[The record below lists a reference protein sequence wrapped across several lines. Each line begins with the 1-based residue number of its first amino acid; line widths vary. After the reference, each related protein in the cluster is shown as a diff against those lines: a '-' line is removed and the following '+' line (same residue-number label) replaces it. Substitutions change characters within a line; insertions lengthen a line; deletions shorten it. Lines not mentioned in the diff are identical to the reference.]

1 MSINQNKLSSDP
13 SPYLQQHKDNPVNW
27 QVWSKDILETAKKN
41 KKPIL
46 LSVGY
51 ASCHWCHVMAHES
64 FEDKETADLMNKYF
78 INIKVDREERPDLDY
93 VFQSSFQLFNQASGG
108 WPLTMFL
115 DENGV
120 PFMGGTYF
128 PKNSQNGLPSFKE
141 VLQKVND
148 TYTEQKENII
158 KQKDL
163 IIKNLELKKNPVL
176 IQDLEPILETSL
188 NYLDPIKGGY
198 KGAPKFPTFNLYET
212 LLYYYNKTNDKKYLD
227 PISLL
232 IKQLC
237 SKGIYDHVEGGISRY
252 TVDEDW
258 IVPHFEKMLYD
269 NTQFILLLSK
279 YCKINKDEYFR
290 EKLDQTI
297 EFIKKEFLN
306 KNELLGSAYDADSD
320 GEEGKYYVFNYNDI
334 KDIKDISD
342 YFELDA
348 KGNWENKII
357 LVEKKKPPKEILEKL
372 FEIRLKKN
380 KPFFDDKT
388 QLDLNCLWISGLISA
403 HEILPQKGYL
413 KLAEAFF
420 INIENKYLKKNIQ
433 HSYSK
438 EIVFLEDYAFLIN
451 ALNDLSDK
459 TMNFKYKDLAN
470 NLCAE
475 TMNKFYLKEKN
486 IFQKNQKDNN
496 DIFFRPIDIGD
507 NTIPNGN
514 AIMLINLIK
523 LGLIDDAKKLA
534 NSLNGYLNVYK
545 NHMMTAIRA
554 LDYFNNISS
563 GKNCNEQGCKIND

>member
-1 MSINQNKLSSDP
+1 MSINQNTLASDP

-27 QVWSKDILETAKKN
+27 QVWSKNILETAKKN

-46 LSVGY
+46 LSIGY

-78 INIKVDREERPDLDY
+78 INIKVDREERPDLDF
-93 VFQSSFQLFNQASGG
+93 VFQSSFQLFNQAGGG

-141 VLQKVND
+141 VLQNVHDAYNQ
-148 TYTEQKENII
+148 QKENII

-163 IIKNLELKKNPVL
+163 IVKNLDLKKNSVL
-176 IQDLEPILETSL
+176 NQDLEPILETSL
-188 NYLDPIKGGY
+188 NYLDPINGGY

-212 LLYYYNKTNDKKYLD
+212 LLYFYNKTKDKKYLD
-227 PISLL
+227 PVALI

-252 TVDEDW
+252 AVDENW
-258 IVPHFEKMLYD
+258 VIPHFEKMLYD

-279 YCKINKDEYFR
+279 YCKINKDEYFI

-297 EFIKKEFLN
+297 QFIKKEFLN
-306 KNELLGSAYDADSD
+306 NNNLLGSAYDADSD
-320 GEEGKYYVFNYNDI
+320 GEEGKYYIYSYDEI
-334 KDIKDISD
+334 KNIKEISD
-342 YFELDA
+342 YFEIDV

-357 LVEKKKPPKEILEKL
+357 LVEKKKPPKEVVEKL
-372 FEIRLKKN
+372 LEIRSKKK

-388 QLDLNCLWISGLISA
+388 QLDLNCLWLSGLISA
-403 HEILPQKGYL
+403 HEILPNKGYL
-413 KLAEAFF
+413 KLAEIFF
-420 INIENKYLKKNIQ
+420 TKIEDKYLKKNIQ
-433 HSYSK
+433 HSYNK

-459 TMNFKYKDLAN
+459 TMNFKYKDLAKKM
-470 NLCAE
+470 CTE
-475 TMNKFYLKEKN
+475 TINKFYLREKD
-486 IFQKNQKDNN
+486 IFQKNQKDKN

-514 AIMLINLIK
+514 AIMLINLIR
-523 LGLIDDAKKLA
+523 LGFIEETQKLA
-534 NSLNGYLNVYK
+534 NSLNGYLNIYK

-554 LDYFNNISS
+554 LDFFNSTKS
-563 GKNCNEQGCKIND
+563 GKNCNEQGCETND